1 MTLVVADSSPLHYLI
16 LLGRPDLLRHL
27 FDSVVIPPAV
37 AEELA
42 QPNTPPRV
50 REWIQNPPPW
60 LSVDDRPL
68 GPRSPV
74 LDPGEAD
81 AISLALALGADA
93 ILIDENRGRNE
104 ARRLGLRPLG
114 VVGVL
119 EQAASQ
125 NLVDLRA
132 VLQQLVST
140 TNFRITQRVLD
151 EVLDR
156 DQSRRP
162 RNPGL
167 EP

>member
-1 MTLVVADSSPLHYLI
+1 MTLVVADASPLHYLI

-42 QPNTPPRV
+42 QTNTPPVV
-50 REWIQNPPPW
+50 REWIQSPPPW

-81 AISLALALGADA
+81 AISLALALRADA
-93 ILIDENRGRNE
+93 ILIDEHRGRNE
-104 ARRLGLRPLG
+104 ARRLGLRPVG

-119 EQAASQ
+119 EQAASWD
-125 NLVDLRA
+125 LVDLASALR
-132 VLQQLVST
+132 QLVST
-140 TNFRITQRVLD
+140 TNFRITQRVVD
-151 EVLDR
+151 EVLARDR
-156 DQSRRP
+156 ARRS
-162 RNPGL
+162 RNPRL
-167 EP
+167 AP

>member
-27 FDSVVIPPAV
+27 FESVVIPPAV

-42 QPNTPPRV
+42 QPNTPMRV
-50 REWIQNPPPW
+50 RNWIQSPPTW

-68 GPRSPV
+68 GPRSPA

-81 AISLALALGADA
+81 AISLALALRADA

-104 ARRLGLRPLG
+104 ARRVGLRPLG
-114 VVGVL
+114 VIGVL
-119 EQAASQ
+119 EQAASRD
-125 NLVDLRA
+125 LVDLAAMLR
-132 VLQQLVST
+132 QLVTT
-140 TNFRITQRVLD
+140 TNFRITHRVLD
-151 EVLDR
+151 QVLERDR
-156 DQSRRP
+156 IRRS